1 MLSRAV
7 LYGATGLIAAAA
19 VWHGFGRQTLPSA
32 AGNAPSGR
40 AAPGGAA
47 RPQPVLAASG
57 GAARPQPVLAASDVA
72 LPASLAGSR
81 APRLPVGPD
90 GHLAKVRAVREF
102 FDYFLLARHDVM
114 PVALDALVEREI
126 DAQPIG
132 AAARRDA
139 RELWPRY
146 RACIAAFDAQPGA
159 TLAGAGL
166 DPDAISG
173 ELERRAALARR
184 WLGDWS
190 TPFFDAEFRRQHDDL
205 DRFRIARDPT
215 LDDAQKRERLAAL
228 DLTLP
233 PGERDARARAARQR
247 DALATIARLDGQRAT
262 TDALRAQLGAD
273 VAARVARMQQDDDAW
288 QARYRDYAS
297 ERDRLDAQQ
306 LAPDARDA
314 RIAQLRQRDFP
325 DPADAL
331 RAASLDAGRAA
342 ASAH

>member
-1 MLSRAV
+1 MEVRAMLSRAV

-19 VWHGFGRQTLPSA
+19 VWHGFGRQTSPSA

-40 AAPGGAA
+40 AAPG
-47 RPQPVLAASG
+47 S
-57 GAARPQPVLAASDVA
+57 AARPQPVLAASDVA

-81 APRLPVGPD
+81 APSLPVGPD
-90 GHLAKVRAVREF
+90 GHLAKVSAVREF

-247 DALATIARLDGQRAT
+247 DAIATIARLDGQRAT

>member
-19 VWHGFGRQTLPSA
+19 VWHGFGRQTSPSA

-47 RPQPVLAASG
+47 RPQPVLAAS
-57 GAARPQPVLAASDVA
+57 DVA

-81 APRLPVGPD
+81 APSLPVGPD

-139 RELWPRY
+139 RDLWPRY

-159 TLAGAGL
+159 ALAGAGL

-205 DRFRIARDPT
+205 DRVRIARDPT

-247 DALATIARLDGQRAT
+247 DAIATIARLDGQRAT

>member
-19 VWHGFGRQTLPSA
+19 VWHGFGRQTSPSA
-32 AGNAPSGR
+32 AGNAPPGR
-40 AAPGGAA
+40 AAP
-47 RPQPVLAASG
+47 G

-90 GHLAKVRAVREF
+90 GHIAKVRAVREF

-159 TLAGAGL
+159 TLAGAHL

-205 DRFRIARDPT
+205 DRVRIARDPT
-215 LDDAQKRERLAAL
+215 LGDAQKRERLAAL

-233 PGERDARARAARQR
+233 PGERDARERAARQR
-247 DALATIARLDGQRAT
+247 DAIATIARLDGQRAT
-262 TDALRAQLGAD
+262 ADALRAQLGAD

-314 RIAQLRQRDFP
+314 RIAQLRERDFP

>member
-1 MLSRAV
+1 MEVRAMLSRAV

-19 VWHGFGRQTLPSA
+19 VWHGFGRQTSPSA

-47 RPQPVLAASG
+47 RPQPVLAAS
-57 GAARPQPVLAASDVA
+57 DVA

-81 APRLPVGPD
+81 APSLPVGPD

-139 RELWPRY
+139 RDLWPRY

-159 TLAGAGL
+159 ALAGAGL

-205 DRFRIARDPT
+205 DRVRIARDPT

-247 DALATIARLDGQRAT
+247 DAIATIARLDGQRAT